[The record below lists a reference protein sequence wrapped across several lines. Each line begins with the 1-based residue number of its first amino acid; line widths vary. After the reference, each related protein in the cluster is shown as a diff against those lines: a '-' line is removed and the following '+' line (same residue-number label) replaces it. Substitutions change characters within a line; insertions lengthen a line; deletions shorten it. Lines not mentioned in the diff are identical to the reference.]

1 MGSIHENEPDSTVYE
16 SRVSYFML
24 LEEKQRALNKKALLH
39 RLVYIAK
46 LSPELLDKR
55 DLGYYYE
62 ELFKELQNTHQAE
75 GVSGI
80 LLIYPGYA
88 VHFIESS
95 SDMIYSILR
104 DMDKLVSQG
113 NTLITDPKILT
124 LSHDVPTRLYQAWSY
139 RVLNITSGR
148 EEYEGKE
155 GVDELV
161 VEAVTSLLKL
171 GMFILKSPKLNV
183 TSAMDTL
190 HETVP
195 DLLIPQDQLA
205 FLIKRPELDSPAA
218 FLKLFDQPVDIA
230 LDNELMW
237 PLEENIAVNLK

>member
-155 GVDELV
+155 GVDELA

-190 HETVP
+190 RETVP

-237 PLEENIAVNLK
+237 PLEENIAVN

>member
-46 LSPELLDKR
+46 LSPDLLDKR

-113 NTLITDPKILT
+113 NTLIADPKILT

-161 VEAVTSLLKL
+161 VEAITSLLKL

>member
-1 MGSIHENEPDSTVYE
+1 MASIHDNEPDSTVYE
-16 SRVSYFML
+16 TRVSYFML

-46 LSPELLDKR
+46 LSPHLLDKR
-55 DLGYYYE
+55 DLGTYYE
-62 ELFKELQNTHQAE
+62 ELFKELQTKHQAE

-95 SDMIYSILR
+95 SDAIYSILR
-104 DMDKLVSQG
+104 DIHRMVSEG
-113 NTLITDPKILT
+113 NTLFTDPKILT
-124 LSHDVPTRLYQAWSY
+124 MSHDAPTRLYQAWSY
-139 RVLNITSGR
+139 RILNITSGR

-161 VEAVTSLLKL
+161 VEAVSSLLKL

-183 TSAMDTL
+183 SSAMDTL

-195 DLLIPQDQLA
+195 ELLIPQDQLA
-205 FLIKRPELDSPAA
+205 FLVKRPELESPTSY
-218 FLKLFDQPVDIA
+218 LKLFDHPVDMA
-230 LDNELMW
+230 LDNELVW
-237 PLEENIAVNLK
+237 PLSENIAVNLK